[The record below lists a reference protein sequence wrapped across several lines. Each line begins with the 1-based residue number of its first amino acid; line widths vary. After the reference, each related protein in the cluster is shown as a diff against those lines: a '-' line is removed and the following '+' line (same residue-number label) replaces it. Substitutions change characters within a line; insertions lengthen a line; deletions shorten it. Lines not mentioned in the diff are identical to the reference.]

1 MSNHNKETK
10 TTIIESLEL
19 PKDLFLGMP
28 NIHMIGNR
36 ELYISN
42 HRGILAYSQEEIV
55 ILAKE
60 FRIEITGKSLFI
72 NSFCKEE
79 LTISGY
85 IHSLHFG

>member
-1 MSNHNKETK
+1 MSSHNKET
-10 TTIIESLEL
+10 TNTIIESLEL

-28 NIHMIGNR
+28 NIQMIGNR
-36 ELYISN
+36 EVYISN

-72 NSFCKEE
+72 NSFSKEE

-85 IHSLHFG
+85 IHSLHFS